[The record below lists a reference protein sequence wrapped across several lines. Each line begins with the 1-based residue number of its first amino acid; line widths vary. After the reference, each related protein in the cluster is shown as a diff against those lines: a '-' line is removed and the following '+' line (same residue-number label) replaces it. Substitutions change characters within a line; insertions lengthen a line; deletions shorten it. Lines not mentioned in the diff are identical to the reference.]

1 VSRQETPGTNGS
13 RKRDWALRAVRAL
26 LALYALALLYGIAR
40 NLNGFQWDFQ
50 TYYYA
55 GRAFALGLD
64 PYDMGTLSRL
74 AGIEIGFPFA
84 YPPLAL
90 PLFRLFARIPFDA
103 ASGFFLA
110 LKVAALTA
118 LLVIWRRWFV
128 PGRPDPFFYLFLLF
142 GFGGALYADFVSGN
156 ISVFEQLGL
165 WLSFVALRQN
175 RLRAFTL
182 LVVAVS
188 LFKLTP
194 VLLLG
199 LLLLC
204 NVRRPGIA
212 LAGGL
217 LLFGGALGLSYAL
230 WPDLF
235 RSFVQGGWSLDERG
249 GINPSSLALLRDA
262 YDYLLGRG
270 IVPAWEWLPWA
281 AYSLW
286 VGAAAFLTWR
296 SARNRPSEDR
306 ATSIYL
312 GCLAFALIAPRFK
325 NYSYILLLVPAYQLL
340 RTRISVRPERALLLL
355 LMVSGSP
362 PVPFGFSTAAGEI
375 IAGYY
380 SLLGALLIWGL
391 AIHGGMPAELGGAV
405 PGPAQAMPGAT
416 DAETVPPSARVSHE

>member
-1 VSRQETPGTNGS
+1 V
-13 RKRDWALRAVRAL
+13 WAL
-26 LALYALALLYGIAR
+26 LALYTLALLYGIAR
-40 NLNGFQWDFQ
+40 NLDRFQWDFQ
-50 TYYYA
+50 TYYHA

-64 PYDMGTLSRL
+64 PYDMGVLSRV
-74 AGIEIGFPFA
+74 AGTEIGFPFA

-90 PLFRLFARIPFDA
+90 PLFRLFARIPLDA
-103 ASGFFLA
+103 ASALFLA
-110 LKVAALTA
+110 LKLVALTA
-118 LLVIWRRWFV
+118 LLAIWRRWFV
-128 PGRPDPFFYLFLLF
+128 PGRPDPIFYLLLLF

-156 ISVFEQLGL
+156 ISIFEQLGL

-175 RLRAFTL
+175 RLWAFTL

-270 IVPAWEWLPWA
+270 IVPAWEWLAWA
-281 AYSLW
+281 AYVLW
-286 VGAAAFLTWR
+286 VGAAALLTWR

-340 RTRISVRPERALLLL
+340 RTRISVRPERGLLLL
-355 LMVSGSP
+355 LMLSGSP

-391 AIHGGMPAELGGAV
+391 AVHSGMPAAPRGA
-405 PGPAQAMPGAT
+405 GWKTAQAIQGPT
-416 DAETVPPSARVSHE
+416 DAGTVPPSARVSHE